1 MQSSYKFGQKRKLQG
16 VIKESH
22 LENVSDIKL
31 QNMEKTDEEAGYST
45 IDEVAQQEPDKTV
58 LSLEIM
64 LINVMLSA
72 LATFFHV
79 LLSCIAGTTYV
90 LQPRAR

>member
-1 MQSSYKFGQKRKLQG
+1 MQFSYKFTGRNQ
-16 VIKESH
+16 

-64 LINVMLSA
+64 LINVPALSFGYFSQDFVE
-72 LATFFHV
+72 LHFH
-79 LLSCIAGTTYV
+79 YV
-90 LQPRAR
+90 LQPR